1 MKALRVLVVEDNQII
16 GMLLGEMLAGM
27 GHDVCG
33 LETTE
38 AAAVAAAERYK
49 PDIIIMDAQLSKG
62 SGVAAMRAI
71 LRTGPMPHLFISGA
85 HVATDSPAAVV
96 LQKPFD
102 ERQLVSAMDH
112 AMAAGAAVQAPPRPG
127 QP

>member
-49 PDIIIMDAQLSKG
+49 PDIIIM
-62 SGVAAMRAI
+62 MRAI